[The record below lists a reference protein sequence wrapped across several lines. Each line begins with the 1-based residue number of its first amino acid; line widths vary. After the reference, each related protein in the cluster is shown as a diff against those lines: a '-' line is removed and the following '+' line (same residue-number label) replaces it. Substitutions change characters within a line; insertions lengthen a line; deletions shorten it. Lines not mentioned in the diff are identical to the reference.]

1 MNDDEE
7 SRVLAARRLRA
18 TADRIDAGEKIGVAL
33 AVVNESGAGE
43 TLYSGP
49 LGVSLIGSVEILR
62 HRMCAAYADA
72 CDACEAMRERDGGEV
87 AK

>member
-18 TADRIDAGEKIGVAL
+18 TADRIEAGEKIGVAL

-43 TLYSGP
+43 TLYSGL
-49 LGVSLIGSVEILR
+49 LGVSLIGSVETLR
-62 HRMCAAYADA
+62 HRMCAAYAEVCA
-72 CDACEAMRERDGGEV
+72 ARQERDGVEV